1 MKRIDEQDLAS
12 IPAERS
18 LHSVRAVMARTCDAV
33 WQADADGTVTAITLS
48 RPHAPCGEGM
58 LDDSEVRRI
67 ERLWRRCVRCADRFY
82 ATFRVY
88 ASGAAAR
95 SFTIEAMPL
104 LDGNDSVV
112 NWSGSVA
119 EADPLAETGSHFV
132 SEAAAAL
139 ASSLNRTTIINRLL
153 ETAVEHF
160 GDRCTFHAFD
170 DDGTTSLEAIANR
183 RHVLR
188 GGAELERAIEEAIRN
203 RGPLLLQSAP
213 LQEPSLEWMNDVL
226 TAVEARS
233 MIVAPLFV
241 GTSCVG
247 ALSFLESDRAS
258 RFAAHDVETA
268 VAVARHL
275 AMALENIKTFQ
286 RERQITQRFRF
297 LARVTERLFDTLE
310 PAQTL
315 QLVVE
320 SLRNGFADYAVAA
333 RLDDGGLSILA
344 SAGTKSGFREK
355 AQRKLVASLRRRH
368 GILVTDD
375 SRHGPLS
382 EEAPPRSWM
391 AVPLF
396 AESAVYG
403 AIVCCANAHVYDES
417 ELELLEEIGRRT
429 SLSLEHAE
437 SFARERRLVQTL
449 QQATL
454 PTRLAHIEGAS
465 LSAIYRPAAVE
476 VQVGGDWYDAFEI
489 DDHRVLLTVGD
500 VTGHGLEA
508 SIVMGKLRH
517 AINVV
522 SMYEPDPV
530 RILDAAER
538 ILLRRYP
545 GSVATAFV
553 AIFDSRL
560 GTITYANAG
569 HPYPLLRR
577 GDGSLRE
584 LEADGLPIGLRSLR
598 PNVTSVTERLDDAL
612 LIALY
617 TDGLTEATRDMLA
630 GEGLLHGA
638 LRSDAVFY
646 VENPAEFVEKF
657 CVRERSAD
665 DVAVLV
671 LNFVKSQRWTFDSNS
686 WRAARLARREFAQCL
701 SEAGTPENDVRA
713 AELIFGELAANVA
726 QHVGGVIEVALDWSG
741 ANAVLHVT
749 DRGEGYATPECEA
762 ADLLTEH
769 GRGLWIVQRLGA
781 KLSLEILPGF
791 GTHVRAELP
800 ITRTSAL

>member
-1 MKRIDEQDLAS
+1 MNRLEEHELAPL
-12 IPAERS
+12 PAEQA
-18 LHSVRAVMARTCDAV
+18 LHSVRTVMARTCDAV
-33 WQADADGTVTAITLS
+33 WQAGADGTVTGITLS
-48 RPHAPCGEGM
+48 RPHAPCGEGV
-58 LDDSEVRRI
+58 LDESEVRRI
-67 ERLWRRCVRCADRFY
+67 ERLWRRCVRCADRFS
-82 ATFRVY
+82 ATYRVY
-88 ASGAAAR
+88 ASAAAAR
-95 SFTIEAMPL
+95 TFTIEAMPL

-112 NWSGSVA
+112 SWSGSVA
-119 EADPLAETGSHFV
+119 EADPLAETASRFV
-132 SEAAAAL
+132 SEAAAVL
-139 ASSLNRTTIINRLL
+139 SSSLNRTTIVNRLL

-160 GDRCTFHAFD
+160 GDRCAFHAFD
-170 DDGTTSLEAIANR
+170 DDGAMSLEAVANR
-183 RHVLR
+183 EALH
-188 GGAELERAIEEAIRN
+188 GGTELERAIEETIRN
-203 RGPLLLQSAP
+203 RGPLLFQSVP
-213 LQEPSLEWMNDVL
+213 LQDPSREWMNDVL
-226 TAVEARS
+226 AAVDARS

-241 GTSCVG
+241 GTSCIG
-247 ALSFLESDRAS
+247 ALSFLESERAS

-268 VAVARHL
+268 VVVARQL

-297 LARVTERLFDTLE
+297 LARVTERLFDRLE
-310 PAQTL
+310 PKETL
-315 QLVVE
+315 QLVVD
-320 SLRNGFADYAVAA
+320 SLIGGFADYAVAA
-333 RLDDGGLSILA
+333 RLTDDTLNVLA
-344 SAGTKSGFREK
+344 ASGTKSGFREK
-355 AQRKLVASLRRRH
+355 AQRKLIASLRQRR
-368 GILVTDD
+368 GVLVSDET
-375 SRHGPLS
+375 RHGPLYA
-382 EEAPPRSWM
+382 EAPPRSWM

-396 AESAVYG
+396 AESAVFG

-454 PTRLAHIEGAS
+454 PTRLARVEGAS

-489 DDHRVLLTVGD
+489 DEHRVLLTVGD

-530 RILDAAER
+530 RILDTAEH

-545 GSVATAFV
+545 GSVATAFA
-553 AIFDSRL
+553 AIFDSRR

-577 GDGSLRE
+577 SDGSLKE

-598 PNVTSVTERLDDAL
+598 PGVTSVTERLDDAS

-617 TDGLTEATRDMLA
+617 TDGLTEATHDMVA
-630 GEGLLHGA
+630 GEALLHDA
-638 LRSDAVFY
+638 LGSDAIFY

-657 CVRERSAD
+657 CVRERSRD

-671 LNFVKSQRWTFDSNS
+671 LNFVKSQRWTFDSGS

-701 SEAGTPENDVRA
+701 AEAGAPENEVRA

-726 QHVGGVIEVALDWSG
+726 QHVGGTIEAALDWRG

-749 DRGEGYATPECEA
+749 DRGEGYATTECEA

-781 KLSLEILPGF
+781 KISLEILPGF

-800 ITRTSAL
+800 LTRTPAL